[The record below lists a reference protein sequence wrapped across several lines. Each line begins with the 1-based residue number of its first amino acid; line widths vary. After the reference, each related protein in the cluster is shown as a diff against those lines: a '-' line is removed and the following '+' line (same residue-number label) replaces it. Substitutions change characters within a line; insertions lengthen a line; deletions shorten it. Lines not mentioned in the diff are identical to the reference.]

1 MQNMSV
7 YVLWDEC
14 CLICRILLPQVGT
27 LVELRMRGGEAV
39 YGVVKWRGHIH
50 DRDDEAAGIELVS
63 PPDFWRFD
71 DDDDSISILA
81 TN

>member
-1 MQNMSV
+1 
-7 YVLWDEC
+7 
-14 CLICRILLPQVGT
+14 
-27 LVELRMRGGEAV
+27 MRGGEAV